1 MRLKSFYAKNMTE
14 AMHMVRDTLG
24 EDAIIVATREEN
36 GGRSVR
42 VTAAI
47 EEELYEKHI
56 NPASGF
62 ETGVEQGFEL
72 GKDGQAA
79 GADDWLQYDDEE
91 NEEAVVEELTEI
103 MLRHSIPEDVTDQI
117 LSCATIMG
125 LEQPYIALIAS
136 LEKLFTFNPLPAK
149 PSKKAFMTV
158 GPPGS
163 GKTLAVAKL
172 AARATMKG
180 LDACVITTDTMRAGG
195 IEQLQAF
202 TRLLRI
208 DLKRAETPKQ
218 LAKYIEEAKDA
229 DQILVDTGGYNP
241 FDTSQIKELAKL
253 TVAADIEPLLVMPA
267 ALDADESGEL
277 ARIYATIG
285 ARRILP
291 TRLDI
296 ARRLGGLLSAA
307 HQGGLVFTDAS
318 NTPKVADGLMT
329 LTPKSLASLLMPQKK
344 KSDRKAG

>member
-14 AMHMVRDTLG
+14 AMQMVRNTLG

-47 EEELYEKHI
+47 EEDLYEKHI
-56 NPASGF
+56 NKDL
-62 ETGVEQGFEL
+62 GFEL
-72 GKDGQAA
+72 GKGGQAA
-79 GADDWLQYDDEE
+79 EADDWLQYDSEE
-91 NEEAVVEELTEI
+91 QEEAVVEALTEV

-125 LEQPYIALIAS
+125 LEQPYIALMAS
-136 LEKLFTFNPLPAK
+136 LEKLFAFAPLPLK
-149 PSKKAFMTV
+149 SSPKALMMV
-158 GPPGS
+158 GPPGA
-163 GKTLAVAKL
+163 GKTLAVAKI

-180 LDACVITTDTMRAGG
+180 LETSVITTDTMRAGG
-195 IEQLQAF
+195 VEQLQAF

-208 DLKRAETPKQ
+208 DLKRAKTPQQ
-218 LAKYIEEAKDA
+218 LGKFIEEAKDA
-229 DQILVDTGGYNP
+229 DQILIDTGGYNP
-241 FDTSQIKELAKL
+241 FDTTQIRDLAKFA
-253 TVAADIEPLLVMPA
+253 VAGHIEPVLTMPA
-267 ALDADESGEL
+267 AMDADESGEL

-285 ARRILP
+285 ARKILP

-307 HQGGLVFTDAS
+307 HQGGLTFTDAS
-318 NTPKVADGLMT
+318 NTPKVADGLMN

-344 KSDRKAG
+344 NALNKNSNRKTG